1 MKALLMA
8 FSYLYFITASY
19 ASENIV
25 LAKKH
30 QLKSIILDE
39 QRSYSVYFEDKIH
52 GTVAAFG

>member
-25 LAKKH
+25 FAKKT
-30 QLKSIILDE
+30 S
-39 QRSYSVYFEDKIH
+39 
-52 GTVAAFG
+52 A